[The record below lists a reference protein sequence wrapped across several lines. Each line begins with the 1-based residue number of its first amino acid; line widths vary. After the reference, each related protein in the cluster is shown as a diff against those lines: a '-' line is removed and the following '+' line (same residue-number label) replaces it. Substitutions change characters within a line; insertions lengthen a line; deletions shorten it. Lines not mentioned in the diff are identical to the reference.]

1 MRDRGVTRQAAAG
14 RRIAVENVEKPW
26 GLGNLKQNQREI
38 VN

>member
-1 MRDRGVTRQAAAG
+1 MWDRRVARKTASG
-14 RRIAVENVEKPW
+14 RRRAVENVEKPW